1 MQRHHAYPRKW
12 RYKNKGTTEI
22 KMVEGKKHR
31 AYHLLCGDMH
41 PIEALKYIVEN
52 FLPSNIEVNAREL

>member
-1 MQRHHAYPRKW
+1 
-12 RYKNKGTTEI
+12 
-22 KMVEGKKHR
+22 MVEGKKHR